1 MASALFV
8 YVIATTP
15 VRWTPFVEEATATHG
30 STPLAAWICAMPLTA
45 PTDATTVP
53 FAGGGLAV
61 KLTFAPEV
69 ALREPTPPVPLHE
82 YARLAIGLFQR
93 SYPCAARS
101 RPSKGRIVTS
111 LGVTRRWSR
120 APGET

>member
-8 YVIATTP
+8 NVIPTTP
-15 VRWTPFVEEATATHG
+15 VMWTPFVGAATATHG
-30 STPLAAWICAMPLTA
+30 RTPLITWICAMPLTA

-69 ALREPTPPVPLHE
+69 ALREPTPPVTLHE
-82 YARLAIGLFQR
+82 YARLATGLFQR
-93 SYPCAARS
+93 SRS
-101 RPSKGRIVTS
+101 EE
-111 LGVTRRWSR
+111 RRV
-120 APGET
+120 GK